1 MVTFP
6 KEINII
12 ICGVGGQGVVLMS
25 ELLGHAAVQDG
36 LKIMGS
42 EVLGMA
48 QRGGPV
54 FSNIRI
60 GGEIYAPLTPE
71 GKGDL
76 MVAVEPSEALRN
88 ITFLSKSS
96 AVILN
101 TRKVIP
107 YTVHRGDSSYP
118 SLEEIQKKLN
128 TVTPNVTVLDATR
141 LAEEAGSLQST
152 NVVMLGALFG
162 TGQMPIQVKAIKE
175 VIKGRFSS
183 KVAVVNLKAFDLGF
197 EVSQRA
203 ATGMRAIERECQ
215 N

>member
-1 MVTFP
+1 MATP
-6 KEINII
+6 SKEVNIV

-36 LKIMGS
+36 LKILGS

-60 GGEIYAPLTPE
+60 GSDVYAPLTPE

-96 AVILN
+96 LVVLN

-107 YTVHRGDSSYP
+107 YTVSSGESGYP
-118 SLEEIQKKLN
+118 SLEVIMARLNQAAKK
-128 TVTPNVTVLDATR
+128 VMVLDAAH
-141 LAEEAGSLQST
+141 LAEEAGHLQST

-162 TGQMPIQVKAIKE
+162 TRQMPIQTETINRTIAE
-175 VIKGRFSS
+175 RFSP
-183 KVAVVNLKAFDLGF
+183 KVADVNIRAFGLGY
-197 EVSQRA
+197 E
-203 ATGMRAIERECQ
+203 AIRKTISCEECFKEGAM